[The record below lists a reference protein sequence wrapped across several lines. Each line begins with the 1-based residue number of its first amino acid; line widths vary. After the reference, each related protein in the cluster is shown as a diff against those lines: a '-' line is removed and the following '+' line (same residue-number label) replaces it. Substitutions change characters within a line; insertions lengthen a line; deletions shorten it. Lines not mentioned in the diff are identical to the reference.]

1 MRDGAASA
9 SSDRAGRWSLIG
21 FLVGT
26 GLLTFANGSFNL
38 LVGPTVGSGGHSEV
52 VIGVIVAT
60 GSVASLLLRVPA
72 GNAYRTGRA
81 AWLIGGGSFLAAA
94 GYGLFP
100 WPSTAPAL
108 ACLSALQGAG
118 FAIATTAAMAS
129 LIERRPERTS
139 AASLMGWYTG
149 SIGAGYAFA
158 GFIGGPLADRIGLT
172 GAILVAA
179 GAAVCSGVL
188 TASALQRFGSSPA
201 ETFDHGPPPRGW
213 VRGMP
218 IEVWLGFAIAVYINV
233 VNGGMN
239 AFFPLYA
246 LALGLSLSQVGI
258 LSGIHAGL
266 ASVVRFGA
274 GSLLHRVSYVG
285 VTVTMVAVTGGAIT
299 AVVLVDGFAPFVVLV
314 ALTGLARGVLRV
326 VSGAMVME
334 AAPPTPRH
342 RGRASGIYLAGLDLG
357 NAVGPLIGGFVA
369 GAVGLRGAFPVLGI
383 LPALGFLALSAVLD
397 RRRARVGSVAEPG
410 PVTPGAP

>member
-1 MRDGAASA
+1 MR
-9 SSDRAGRWSLIG
+9 DRAGNPTGADRRSLLG

-38 LVGPTVGSGGHSEV
+38 LVGPSVASDGHSEA

-72 GNAYRTGRA
+72 GNAYRSGRA
-81 AWLIGGGSFLAAA
+81 ALLITGGSVLAAM

-100 WPSTAPAL
+100 SFSAAPIL
-108 ACLSALQGAG
+108 AFLSALQGAG
-118 FAIATTAAMAS
+118 FAVATTAAMAG
-129 LIERRPERTS
+129 LIERRPDRTS
-139 AASLMGWYTG
+139 AGSLMGLYTG

-158 GFIGGPLADRIGLT
+158 GFVGGPLADRIGLP
-172 GAILVAA
+172 GALVVASVVAA
-179 GAAVCSGVL
+179 CSGWL
-188 TASALQRFGSSPA
+188 TAAALGRFGSPPP
-201 ETFDHGPPPRGW
+201 ETADHGPPLRGW

-218 IEVWLGFAIAVYINV
+218 VEVWLGFAIAVYINV

-246 LALGLSLSQVGI
+246 LTLGLSLSQVGV
-258 LSGIHAGL
+258 LAGIHGGL
-266 ASVVRFGA
+266 ASAVRFGV
-274 GSLLHRVSYVG
+274 GSLLHRVSYRG
-285 VTVTMVAVTGGAIT
+285 VTVTMVTVTGSAVAAI
-299 AVVLVDGFAPFVVLV
+299 VLPEGFAPLAVLV
-314 ALTGLARGVLRV
+314 ALAGLARGVLRV

-334 AAPPTPRH
+334 AARPTPRH

-357 NAVGPLIGGFVA
+357 NAVGPLVGGFVSEA
-369 GAVGLRGAFPVLGI
+369 AGLRGAFPVLGVA
-383 LPALGFLALSAVLD
+383 PAVAFLALIATLD
-397 RRRARVGSVAEPG
+397 RRRRVRAGVAPD